1 MSTDVLLERP
11 GLDAVEKLRSVIR
24 GEVLVAGDAGYD
36 GARAVWNGMIDR
48 HPAVIVR
55 CQGAADV
62 MAAVAFAREHRLP
75 VSTRGGAH
83 NVAGH
88 AVCDQGLMVD
98 LSAMRGVRVDPE
110 RRLAWVEGGAIWRDV
125 DRETQAFGLAVPGG
139 LISDTG
145 VGGLTLSGGIGW
157 LRSRH
162 GLTIDNLVSADV
174 VTADG
179 RLVHAGADENADLL
193 WALKGGGGNFGIVTT
208 FEFALHPAGPKLM
221 FCAPL
226 YPIAAGSEPIRFWRD
241 FLADKNGDVG
251 SVVEFSTIPHDPEYP
266 EQYWGRR
273 IYTLAAVYAGD
284 ADEGERLLQPL
295 RELGEVVTDFSGQM
309 NYCDIQQLFDTL
321 IPFGQYRCYWKSR
334 YLSGLG
340 DDAIDRIVEGNE
352 NPPSPNT
359 LSSIWNFGG
368 ATAEVATADSAFGD
382 RSMAYM
388 CSIDSIWEGSAN
400 DHVNIAWT
408 RDFWQRLEP
417 YSDRGRIYL
426 NFAGFGEE
434 GEELVRRSY
443 GPNFAKLAEI
453 KRKYDPQNVF
463 RFNQNI
469 APG

>member
-179 RLVHAGADENADLL
+179 RLVHAGRGENADLL